1 MTKKKSSNFLLEF
14 IDRIYPYK
22 ISIFF
27 ITLIGMVI
35 SAINLYLQPSI
46 YEAKAVL
53 KVKTQDNQI
62 LREFNSAEQ
71 YSKQSDN
78 IDQDLA
84 ILQTYYI
91 HKNAIEKL
99 NLNVQYFIKKRYKD
113 RAFR

>member
-46 YEAKAVL
+46 YEAKL
-53 KVKTQDNQI
+53 
-62 LREFNSAEQ
+62 
-71 YSKQSDN
+71 Y
-78 IDQDLA
+78 
-84 ILQTYYI
+84 
-91 HKNAIEKL
+91 
-99 NLNVQYFIKKRYKD
+99 
-113 RAFR
+113 